1 MTPPIPHPEPLSR
14 AERGP
19 SWAPQSSIER
29 LLLAFTMALLC
40 VITMANVVV
49 RYFTNFS
56 FAFTEEISVSLMV
69 FMTLVGAAA
78 AFRSGSHINVA
89 LLPDRLP
96 PTARRATHAF
106 ALGACCV
113 MFGVLAW
120 YGARM
125 AWDDYRYEVTSPA
138 LGLPQWIYSVWLP
151 LLSLLI
157 VLRLLQM
164 LRMRLRA
171 AD

>member
-1 MTPPIPHPEPLSR
+1 MADPHGLNAAKPEKLSR
-14 AERGP
+14 
-19 SWAPQSSIER
+19 SISIER
-29 LLLAFTMALLC
+29 WLLALAMALLC
-40 VITMANVVV
+40 IITMANVVV

-56 FAFTEEISVSLMV
+56 FAFTEELSVSLMV

-78 AFRSGSHINVA
+78 AFRNGSHINVT
-89 LLPDRLP
+89 LLVDRLP
-96 PTARRATHAF
+96 PTARRATQVF
-106 ALGACCV
+106 AVTTCCV

-125 AWDDYRYEVTSPA
+125 AWDDYRYDVTSPA
-138 LGLPQWIYSVWLP
+138 LGLPQWIYSIWLP